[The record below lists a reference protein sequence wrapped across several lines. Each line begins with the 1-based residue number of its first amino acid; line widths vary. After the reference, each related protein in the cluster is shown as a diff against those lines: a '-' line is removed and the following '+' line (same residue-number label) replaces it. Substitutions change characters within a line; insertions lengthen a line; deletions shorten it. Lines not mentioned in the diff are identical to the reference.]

1 MERTYRFLF
10 IMKIFHFH
18 TGPFSV
24 NTYFLVNEERGE
36 GVVVDPGGNQ
46 KRLELEAQRAGV
58 RLVAQLLT
66 HGHFDHAG
74 ACAGLSRA
82 GLPLYVHAADADKLT
97 GSGNLAALMGFL
109 FEPVRPDFLL
119 EEGEIELAGLP
130 LRILHTPGHTEGGV
144 CFLSGDALLTGDTLF
159 RRSVGRTDFP
169 GGDPAALQRSVQKLF
184 ALPGD
189 FRVFPGH
196 EDFTTLEE
204 ERRENPFAEFSSK
217 KAGR

>member
-1 MERTYRFLF
+1 M
-10 IMKIFHFH
+10 
-18 TGPFSV
+18 
-24 NTYFLVNEERGE
+24 
-36 GVVVDPGGNQ
+36 
-46 KRLELEAQRAGV
+46 
-58 RLVAQLLT
+58 
-66 HGHFDHAG
+66 
-74 ACAGLSRA
+74 
-82 GLPLYVHAADADKLT
+82 
-97 GSGNLAALMGFL
+97 
-109 FEPVRPDFLL
+109 
-119 EEGEIELAGLP
+119 
-130 LRILHTPGHTEGGV
+130 
-144 CFLSGDALLTGDTLF
+144 DTLF